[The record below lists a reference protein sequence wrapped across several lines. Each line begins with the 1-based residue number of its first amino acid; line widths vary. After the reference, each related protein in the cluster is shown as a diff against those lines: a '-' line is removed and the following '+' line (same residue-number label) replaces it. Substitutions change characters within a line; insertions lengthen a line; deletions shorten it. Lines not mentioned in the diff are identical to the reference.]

1 MGLPAWSERK
11 SGLVDGRIVAH
22 STAVSWYPKS
32 TGVPYAVSRQHI
44 CSLWAGGV
52 GTHVSITLPDGSRGL
67 YQELLFFPLVT
78 WVWGSAG
85 AHASVVGQPQAA
97 EKRHAGSCHGP
108 KGQRGKQAKGQQAKG
123 QQAKGQQA
131 KGRQAKRQQAKG
143 QQARGPNA
151 ILTMS
156 IK

>member
-108 KGQRGKQAKGQQAKG
+108 NRQRANRQRANRQRADRPKGNRPKGNRPE
-123 QQAKGQQA
+123 
-131 KGRQAKRQQAKG
+131 GRMQY
-143 QQARGPNA
+143 
-151 ILTMS
+151 
-156 IK
+156 

>member
-22 STAVSWYPKS
+22 STAVSWYSKS

-108 KGQRGKQAKGQQAKG
+108 KGQRANRQRANRQRANRQRANRQRADRPKGNRPKG
-123 QQAKGQQA
+123 NRPE
-131 KGRQAKRQQAKG
+131 GRMQY
-143 QQARGPNA
+143 
-151 ILTMS
+151 
-156 IK
+156 